1 MKQIKSKTKNKE
13 VFIGCN
19 WPSEFQYLKD
29 KIIQASI
36 KKYGRSNISQWMLDH
51 FREIFPE
58 EQGGEK

>member
-1 MKQIKSKTKNKE
+1 MKQTKNQTKKE

-19 WPSEFQYLKD
+19 WPSGFQYLKD

-51 FREIFPE
+51 FREIFSE
-58 EQGGEK
+58 EQEGKK